1 MSNTTASPSVR
12 ARQQGMV
19 LIAAMLMLVVI
30 TLLGVAMFRSYGLEQ
45 RIGGNTRDK
54 SRAFHA
60 ATAGQ
65 STAEQMLTQNNG
77 VNASTGSPCAGVMDG
92 NSVGG
97 MKVCS
102 NVIQDDVQNV
112 PWPSYVTYVPPN
124 MSVGTDSA
132 VLGNYSEKPA
142 VYISF
147 LNASPPGAG
156 IYSST
161 YQVDAVGYGSS
172 PSSIAVV
179 ESIYAVQHFKTTES
193 PPKGGAGLPGK
204 NINLGGT

>member
-1 MSNTTASPSVR
+1 MSNTTPSASVH
-12 ARQQGMV
+12 ARQQGMA

-30 TLLGVAMFRSYGLEQ
+30 TLLGIAMFRSYGLEQ

-60 ATAGQ
+60 ATAIQ
-65 STAEQMLTQNNG
+65 STGEQWLTRDG
-77 VNASTGSPCAGVMDG
+77 GLNATTGSTCDGVTDG

-102 NVIQDDVQNV
+102 NLIQDDVQNV
-112 PWPSYVTYVPPN
+112 PWASHVTYQLPN
-124 MSVGTDSA
+124 MTVGSSA
-132 VLGNYSEKPA
+132 TSIYGNYSDKPA
-142 VYISF
+142 LYISF
-147 LNASPPGAG
+147 LNASPPGSG

-179 ESIYAVQHFKTTES
+179 ESIYSVQHFKTTEAVGKG
-193 PPKGGAGLPGK
+193 PPAK
-204 NINLGGT
+204 NVNLGGT